1 MTYIVAKPLQLLL
14 DRVIKHNEAQPHS
27 RDGIWLIV
35 GDHLGPSTEL
45 DNYEVEII
53 QGALQ
58 LSEKRVGEIMQPIE
72 GVFLLPNTAV
82 LDEKTV
88 DLITEKGFSRVPV
101 FDKNL
106 TRCYGVLLMKDMVN
120 IDFDEEPQPIL
131 TFDLHETKK

>member
-27 RDGIWLIV
+27 RDGIWMIV

-45 DNYEVEII
+45 DNDEVEII
-53 QGALQ
+53 QGVLQ

-72 GVFLLPNTAV
+72 GVFWLPNTTV

-88 DLITEKGFSRVPV
+88 DLITGKGFSRVPV
-101 FDKNL
+101 FDK
-106 TRCYGVLLMKDMVN
+106 
-120 IDFDEEPQPIL
+120 I
-131 TFDLHETKK
+131 